1 MHCLIAGLIGPETRG
16 CAALPQRAPNG
27 ALPRFKTTRN
37 YEQIS
42 RPSHGAPPKKKK
54 KNKEKSK
61 QKETT
66 KKMRRRRQ
74 LPGRI
79 FFPLQIPNRR
89 NLYKLPCVAA
99 SLLFFLFPEKQ
110 KTEETYNPRA
120 PPQAAQPPFEIPLHI
135 GHKKNIVSGTAAGL
149 ALHIPPETSSTRR
162 GSSLPRLH
170 SDFGTLLISHSKKS
184 LILAS

>member
-42 RPSHGAPPKKKK
+42 RPSHGAPPQKKK

-66 KKMRRRRQ
+66 KKNAATPPTARPHFL
-74 LPGRI
+74 LPADPKPQKFVQIALRCCLPPI
-79 FFPLQIPNRR
+79 FSFSRKAKNGR
-89 NLYKLPCVAA
+89 NLQPSSAA
-99 SLLFFLFPEKQ
+99 PSGSATFRNSSTYRPQ
-110 KTEETYNPRA
+110 KKYSQRHGRGLGTS
-120 PPQAAQPPFEIPLHI
+120 QPP
-135 GHKKNIVSGTAAGL
+135 
-149 ALHIPPETSSTRR
+149 
-162 GSSLPRLH
+162 
-170 SDFGTLLISHSKKS
+170 
-184 LILAS
+184 